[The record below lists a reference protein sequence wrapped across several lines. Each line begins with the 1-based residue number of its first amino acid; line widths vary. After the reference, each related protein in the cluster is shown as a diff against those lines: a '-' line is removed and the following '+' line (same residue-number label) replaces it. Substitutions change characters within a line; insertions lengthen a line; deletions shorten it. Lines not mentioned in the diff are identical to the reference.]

1 MTWDAFHHRGDVLRS
16 VVDEANARRD
26 GVLPMDLPGV
36 AETFGDETA
45 LVAALQLRWH
55 TRLAGRIE
63 RSLMD
68 RPDDLESA
76 VVSAWRGAATEL
88 VGVREILDAHRAA
101 PATPEMGAA
110 LEKAHAK
117 EAVLLAAMAGRASAS
132 DAAAVRLGER
142 IEQKARAAY
151 DPTATPRH
159 RPPRRRRARGSL
171 RALPPRS
178 VVAGVLPVPRPDD
191 GADGAHGT

>member
-16 VVDEANARRD
+16 VVDEANTRRD

-45 LVAALQLRWH
+45 LVTALQLRWH

-63 RSLMD
+63 RTLME
-68 RPDDLESA
+68 RPDDLEAA
-76 VVSAWRGAATEL
+76 VVTAWRGTAADL
-88 VGVREILDAHRAA
+88 AGVRAILDAHRAA
-101 PATPEMGAA
+101 PATPAMGEA

-117 EAVLLAAMAGRASAS
+117 EARLLAAMAGRA
-132 DAAAVRLGER
+132 AAADAGAVAQGER
-142 IEQKARAAY
+142 IEAKARAAY

-159 RPPRRRRARGSL
+159 LRCDGDRPSGLLGRIK
-171 RALPPRS
+171 
-178 VVAGVLPVPRPDD
+178 
-191 GADGAHGT
+191 AHLAA